1 MTEQNAAVE
10 KRKII
15 NRFLAQLT
23 RDEPQM
29 YYATTSEISRQ
40 IYTMIKEHTNRLSIE
55 EQALVRK
62 ITIEEIEGLLG
73 FHTRG
78 CIEFKSA
85 AAK

>member
-29 YYATTSEISRQ
+29 YYATTAEISRSL
-40 IYTMIKEHTNRLSIE
+40 YMMIKEHTNRLSVE
-55 EQALVRK
+55 EQALVRG
-62 ITIEEIEGLLG
+62 ITIEEIEALLG
-73 FHTRG
+73 FHSR
-78 CIEFKSA
+78 
-85 AAK
+85 